1 MAIKDLS
8 GRNAARA
15 RRDAQVNGKA
25 TLPAKASSSTAPRVR
40 PKKSESI
47 DRQPSV
53 TVTAKP
59 ATSGV
64 SRARVKTAGGA
75 GREASR
81 ARRLAMSS
89 RGKSGA
95 SSSDRQRV
103 DVALRGRNRVQ
114 EKDCGCGCNGRG
126 DCGGAGVVSDST
138 AIASSPSPV
147 ASTSSRRSRHDLKV
161 VTPSSA
167 GRLNS
172 RMRRDAMAAHGKT
185 GVDSYRNGVSS
196 ARMAR
201 KQNPDISGRE
211 LARTVRAQ
219 RSVNGGS
226 QNAARAVGRRRPERP
241 GSDVSGTNV
250 SHSDK
255 TTGDETGLC
264 RSVTGTEYFSSE
276 VFSEFCQD
284 EAPNVPRKVETS
296 ENLSGGEIT
305 ASGKVGLSEKV
316 TGNERGSCHSVTGIE
331 YVGREQYDDFC
342 SSKPEPG
349 TAKVSFS
356 QTTRGQVVSGSKP
369 ARSTQVSGNE
379 VGSCKAVTG
388 TPYTGAEHYQKYCDT
403 AAVKQVE
410 QRTARLSANA
420 GRDITGVQ
428 PGFSSLTG
436 AAKGA
441 CRDVSGTAY
450 VGAEQH
456 KEVCGVLPAGVDE
469 PDFPK
474 PLSDAPWGAF
484 SVVAPA
490 QASQSAQVEQPSTAV
505 SDSVTGIR
513 YEKGR
518 VSGTFS
524 LGEGKITGTEQFR
537 FGGGK
542 AKARPATAT
551 ATATAASVMVA
562 PAPVAEVVSKVTG
575 EGLDAGLK
583 ITGNDWDR
591 GDRVTG
597 TEGRSAAKRNP
608 TRRGPVSAMPS
619 SEPKRNEDVDRND
632 INVTG
637 GSGNT
642 ESGALVTL
650 SGGARG

>member
-59 ATSGV
+59 ATSSV
-64 SRARVKTAGGA
+64 SRARVKTAGGS

-89 RGKSGA
+89 RGKNGT
-95 SSSDRQRV
+95 SSSDRQRT
-103 DVALRGRNRVQ
+103 DTLRGRNRVQ

-138 AIASSPSPV
+138 VIASSPSPV
-147 ASTSSRRSRHDLKV
+147 AATSSRRSRHDVKV

-196 ARMAR
+196 AQMVR

-219 RSVNGGS
+219 RSVSGGS
-226 QNAARAVGRRRPERP
+226 QSTTRAVGRRRPERP
-241 GSDVSGTNV
+241 GKDVSGTKV

-264 RSVTGTEYFSSE
+264 RSVTGTDYFSSE

-349 TAKVSFS
+349 SAKVSFS
-356 QTTRGQVVSGSKP
+356 QTTRGQVISGSKP
-369 ARSTQVSGNE
+369 ARSSQVSGNE
-379 VGSCKAVTG
+379 AGSCEVVTG
-388 TPYTGAEHYQKYCDT
+388 TPYTGTEHYQKYCDT

-428 PGFSSLTG
+428 PGLSNLTG
-436 AAKGA
+436 ADKGV

-490 QASQSAQVEQPSTAV
+490 QASQPDQAGKPSAAV
-505 SDSVTGIR
+505 SDSVTGTR
-513 YEKGR
+513 YEQGR

-537 FGGGK
+537 FGG
-542 AKARPATAT
+542 AKAQAGSAVATSA
-551 ATATAASVMVA
+551 MV
-562 PAPVAEVVSKVTG
+562 APVAEVVSKVTG

>member
-40 PKKSESI
+40 PKKSESA

-89 RGKSGA
+89 RGKSGV
-95 SSSDRQRV
+95 SSSDRQRA

-147 ASTSSRRSRHDLKV
+147 ASASSRRSRHDIKV

-185 GVDSYRNGVSS
+185 GIDTYRNGVSS

-226 QNAARAVGRRRPERP
+226 QSAARAVGRRRPERP
-241 GSDVSGTNV
+241 GNNVSGTNV

-264 RSVTGTEYFSSE
+264 RSVTGTDYFSSE

-284 EAPNVPRKVETS
+284 EAPNVPRKVEAS
-296 ENLSGGEIT
+296 ENLSGGTIT

-349 TAKVSFS
+349 SAKVSFS

-369 ARSTQVSGNE
+369 ARSAQVSGNE
-379 VGSCKAVTG
+379 EGSCKAVTG
-388 TPYTGAEHYQKYCDT
+388 TPYTGTEHYQKYCDAT
-403 AAVKQVE
+403 AVKQVE

-450 VGAEQH
+450 VGAEQY

-490 QASQSAQVEQPSTAV
+490 QASQSDQAEPPTAV
-505 SDSVTGIR
+505 SDSVTGTR
-513 YEKGR
+513 YEQGR

-537 FGGGK
+537 FGGK
-542 AKARPATAT
+542 AKAGSAVAT
-551 ATATAASVMVA
+551 SVVA
-562 PAPVAEVVSKVTG
+562 APVAEVVSKVTG

-608 TRRGPVSAMPS
+608 TRRGSVSAMPS

>member
-1 MAIKDLS
+1 MLF
-8 GRNAARA
+8 
-15 RRDAQVNGKA
+15 
-25 TLPAKASSSTAPRVR
+25 
-40 PKKSESI
+40 
-47 DRQPSV
+47 
-53 TVTAKP
+53 
-59 ATSGV
+59 
-64 SRARVKTAGGA
+64 
-75 GREASR
+75 
-81 ARRLAMSS
+81 
-89 RGKSGA
+89 
-95 SSSDRQRV
+95 
-103 DVALRGRNRVQ
+103 
-114 EKDCGCGCNGRG
+114 
-126 DCGGAGVVSDST
+126 
-138 AIASSPSPV
+138 
-147 ASTSSRRSRHDLKV
+147 RS
-161 VTPSSA
+161 
-167 GRLNS
+167 
-172 RMRRDAMAAHGKT
+172 
-185 GVDSYRNGVSS
+185 
-196 ARMAR
+196 
-201 KQNPDISGRE
+201 
-211 LARTVRAQ
+211 
-219 RSVNGGS
+219 
-226 QNAARAVGRRRPERP
+226 RPERP
-241 GSDVSGTNV
+241 GNDVSGTNI

-255 TTGDETGLC
+255 TTGDEAGLC
-264 RSVTGTEYFSSE
+264 RSVTGTDYFSSE
-276 VFSEFCQD
+276 VFSEFCQG

-316 TGNERGSCHSVTGIE
+316 TGNERGSCQSVTGIE

-349 TAKVSFS
+349 SAKVSFS

-369 ARSTQVSGNE
+369 ARSSQVSGNE
-379 VGSCKAVTG
+379 VGSCNVVTG
-388 TPYTGAEHYQKYCDT
+388 TPYTGAEHYQKYCDV

-410 QRTARLSANA
+410 QRTARLSTNDA

-450 VGAEQH
+450 VGAEQY

-490 QASQSAQVEQPSTAV
+490 QASQSDQVGQSTAV
-505 SDSVTGIR
+505 SDSVTGTR
-513 YEKGR
+513 YEQGR

-524 LGEGKITGTEQFR
+524 LGEGKVTGTEQFR

-542 AKARPATAT
+542 AKAGSAVAV
-551 ATATAASVMVA
+551 SVMAAPA

-608 TRRGPVSAMPS
+608 TRRGLVSAMPS
-619 SEPKRNEDVDRND
+619 SEPKRNEDVDCSND

-642 ESGALVTL
+642 DSGALVTL